1 MEFNGH
7 QIKKVNSRFQL
18 NNFELSGKFTDA
30 DLYKS
35 SVAVDYKI
43 YKNNS
48 GSMLDI
54 KGESDGPFIS
64 LINLFRGKNFSED
77 NIQGTHKTKFEYVT
91 PLKKDIKILDKD
103 SSLEVRSK
111 IDKAS
116 LYRDDMGLSLSNI
129 FSSFDYDS
137 NSGFSEGFIS
147 LKINSI
153 PVVLELDQT
162 FQEKITQS
170 LVPII
175 HCHLIIS
182 CLNIKNRIT
191 GSSLS
196 SLELGV
202 PSLLK
207 GRIVKDTFV
216 RFSSEMIG
224 TEINLPCSFIQ
235 RHKPKN

>member
-1 MEFNGH
+1 MFVWNLTDTRLKS
-7 QIKKVNSRFQL
+7 QFRFQL
-18 NNFELSGKFTDA
+18 NNFELIGKFTDA

-35 SVAVDYKI
+35 SVAVDYRI

-116 LYRDDMGLSLSNI
+116 LSRDDMGLSLSNI
-129 FSSFDYDS
+129 FSSFNYDS
-137 NSGFSEGFIS
+137 TSGFSEGFIS
-147 LKINSI
+147 LKLNSI
-153 PVVLELDQT
+153 PVVLELDPNLSGKDYT
-162 FQEKITQS
+162 IFS
-170 LVPII
+170 SNN

-182 CLNIKNRIT
+182 CLNI
-191 GSSLS
+191 
-196 SLELGV
+196 
-202 PSLLK
+202 
-207 GRIVKDTFV
+207 
-216 RFSSEMIG
+216 
-224 TEINLPCSFIQ
+224 
-235 RHKPKN
+235 